1 MHCHLQINA
10 PIMALAAYTCSS
22 FLFAA
27 ITRARYASTSFAP
40 KCTIKSV
47 KIHFSTW
54 FRIVPQANK
63 SVVHASYKRVYNLA
77 PQADF
82 RTYLQ
87 VFCRNRSTV
96 LRNGRPFHA
105 GHLAEKLI

>member
-1 MHCHLQINA
+1 MHCHLQVDA
-10 PIMALAAYTCSS
+10 PIMALVA
-22 FLFAA
+22 
-27 ITRARYASTSFAP
+27 YASSLFLLQQFPAHDMP
-40 KCTIKSV
+40 PQVSLLRVQFKGV